1 MGTRLFVG
9 TTVRRCAAA
18 ATAGTLAVGV
28 IISTAGSVGAAP
40 QPTVSQVQARLSRL
54 NTKAEKLDQR
64 YNQVQQE
71 LTSATHRLKLVN
83 GEASRYLARF
93 RSLRSEVARIAAQ
106 AYENGNMTSVAA
118 MLTSGNA
125 QQILDQSSILIQLSS
140 SNSAQMDQFIAAAR
154 QLNGAK
160 QSAKRAKAAIV
171 SLHKNLASQKKSL
184 HKLIGQQQA
193 LLSQLTPAQQQAVG
207 PGGGGGGGGG
217 GGTTTYRGPTGTQA
231 EKAVAFAYA
240 QIGKPYVFG
249 ASGPDSY
256 DCSGLTMASW
266 AAAGISIPRTS
277 YEQWASL
284 PHVPTSQLQPGDIL
298 VFNGAGHV
306 GIYVGGGQLID
317 APHSGLNVEKIALSG
332 WYSSSLIGAVR
343 P

>member
-1 MGTRLFVG
+1 
-9 TTVRRCAAA
+9 
-18 ATAGTLAVGV
+18 V

-160 QSAKRAKAAIV
+160 QSAQRAKAAIV

-306 GIYVGGGQLID
+306 GIYVGSGQLID

>member
-1 MGTRLFVG
+1 
-9 TTVRRCAAA
+9 
-18 ATAGTLAVGV
+18 
-28 IISTAGSVGAAP
+28 
-40 QPTVSQVQARLSRL
+40 
-54 NTKAEKLDQR
+54 
-64 YNQVQQE
+64 
-71 LTSATHRLKLVN
+71 
-83 GEASRYLARF
+83 
-93 RSLRSEVARIAAQ
+93 
-106 AYENGNMTSVAA
+106 
-118 MLTSGNA
+118 
-125 QQILDQSSILIQLSS
+125 
-140 SNSAQMDQFIAAAR
+140 
-154 QLNGAK
+154 
-160 QSAKRAKAAIV
+160 
-171 SLHKNLASQKKSL
+171 
-184 HKLIGQQQA
+184 
-193 LLSQLTPAQQQAVG
+193 
-207 PGGGGGGGGG
+207 
-217 GGTTTYRGPTGTQA
+217 
-231 EKAVAFAYA
+231 VAFAYA

>member
-18 ATAGTLAVGV
+18 ATACTLAVGV
-28 IISTAGSVGAAP
+28 IISAAGSAGAAP

-154 QLNGAK
+154 QLNGAQ
-160 QSAKRAKAAIV
+160 QSARRAKAAIV
-171 SLHKNLASQKKSL
+171 SLHNNLASQKKSL
-184 HKLIGQQQA
+184 HKLIGQEQA
-193 LLSQLTPAQQQAVG
+193 LLSQLTPAQQQTVG
-207 PGGGGGGGGG
+207 PGGGGGGGG

-298 VFNGAGHV
+298 VFNGVGHV

>member
-1 MGTRLFVG
+1 
-9 TTVRRCAAA
+9 
-18 ATAGTLAVGV
+18 V
-28 IISTAGSVGAAP
+28 IISAAGSVGAAP

-154 QLNGAK
+154 QLNGAQ
-160 QSAKRAKAAIV
+160 QSARRAKAAIV

-193 LLSQLTPAQQQAVG
+193 LLSQLTPAQQQTVG
-207 PGGGGGGGGG
+207 PGGGGGGGG